1 MNNEKKTRLA
11 ALVGALGAVLL
22 LVQSGRLPEVKSWLS
37 EKRSRRYETADRI
50 SAYLTRKAI
59 PWDRRTVSG
68 CASAAFILHGDGDV
82 CLRAAFK
89 KADG

>member
-37 EKRSRRYETADRI
+37 ETADRI

-59 PWDRRTVSG
+59 PWDRRTWERFLDALPLLLFCTG
-68 CASAAFILHGDGDV
+68 TAMLAFGRL
-82 CLRAAFK
+82 LK
-89 KADG
+89 KRTDKGEK

>member
-37 EKRSRRYETADRI
+37 ENAAAGTKRRI
-50 SAYLTRKAI
+50 GSPPI
-59 PWDRRTVSG
+59 
-68 CASAAFILHGDGDV
+68 
-82 CLRAAFK
+82 
-89 KADG
+89 